1 MTIAEA
7 QNRCFETL
15 LALYDPAEAGH
26 ISKILLEH
34 ITGFRLQKSNQILK
48 GTQLE
53 EFNHLL
59 QRLQSGEPIQ
69 YVTGRTW
76 FYGLELK
83 TDPRALIPRPETEEL
98 VHVILEK
105 NPAKKPLRV
114 LDIGTGTG
122 CIAIAL
128 KSKRPSWEVWALD
141 KSKDALALCMEN
153 ALSLQIPIHAV
164 QADILDE
171 SEWGKL
177 GQFDIII
184 SNPPYICPSEKVHMS
199 AQVLDFEPHAAL
211 FVPEADPFLFYKAI
225 ARFAAHFLTKG
236 GKVYFEINEFRAEAL
251 GDTLLLDFNRV
262 ELIPDL
268 QGKMRMIEA
277 ENSVN

>member
-1 MTIAEA
+1 MTVAEA
-7 QNRCFETL
+7 QNRCIETL
-15 LALYDPAEAGH
+15 LALYDPAEAGN

-34 ITGFRLQKSNQILK
+34 ITGLRLQKSNQILK
-48 GTQLE
+48 SNQLE
-53 EFNHLL
+53 ELSHLL
-59 QRLQSGEPIQ
+59 QRLRSGEPIQ

-76 FYGLELK
+76 FYGLELI
-83 TDPRALIPRPETEEL
+83 TDRRALIPRPETEEL

-128 KSKRPSWEVWALD
+128 KSKRPLWEVWALD
-141 KSKDALALCMEN
+141 KNEDALALCMEN
-153 ALSLQIPIHAV
+153 ALALQIPVHGI
-164 QADILDE
+164 QADILDA

-177 GQFDIII
+177 GQFDIIV
-184 SNPPYICPSEKVHMS
+184 SNPPYICPSEKIYMS

-225 ARFAAHFLTKG
+225 ARFAAQFLTTG
-236 GKVYFEINEFRAEAL
+236 GKLYFEINEFRAEAL
-251 GDTLLLDFNRV
+251 GDILLSDFKRV